1 MTAGEVPETAVTET
15 AVTEAAV
22 TGTASSSPLARFDLT
37 GRVAVVVGGSRGM
50 GRAMGFGLAR
60 AGADVMVTS
69 RKIESCREVAELIQ
83 AETGRRAVAHA
94 CHIGKWEEVDALA
107 AAAYDTFGH
116 VDILINNAGIA
127 PTYPDLPSV
136 SEGLYDKIFDVNL
149 KGPFRLTSLIGTR
162 MAEGAGGS
170 IIFVSSISAIRPSL
184 DAIPY
189 AAAKAG
195 VNTLT
200 EAMAHAFG
208 PKVRV
213 NCIQPGAFL
222 TDIASHW
229 DMEEIGPRMR
239 QYALQRGAQPE
250 EIVGTVLYLA
260 SDASSFTTGAILRV
274 DGGHP

>member
-1 MTAGEVPETAVTET
+1 MTEL
-15 AVTEAAV
+15 
-22 TGTASSSPLARFDLT
+22 ASPFDVFDLT
-37 GRVAVVVGGSRGM
+37 GKVAVVVGGSRGL
-50 GRAMGFGLAR
+50 GRAMSIGLAR
-60 AGADVMVTS
+60 AGADVLVAS
-69 RKIESCREVAELIQ
+69 RKINSCREVADLIE

-94 CHIGKWEEVDALA
+94 CHVGNWDEVNALA
-107 AAAYDTFGH
+107 DVAYDTFGT
-116 VDILINNAGIA
+116 VDVLVNNAGIA
-127 PTYPDLPSV
+127 PTYDSLPAV
-136 SEGLYDKIFDVNL
+136 TEALYDKVFDVNL
-149 KGPFRLTSLIGTR
+149 KGPFRLSSLIGTR
-162 MAEGAGGS
+162 MAEGDGGS
-170 IIFVSSISAIRPSL
+170 IIFVSSISAIRPTV

-222 TDIASHW
+222 TDIATHW
-229 DMEEIGPRMR
+229 DMDEIGPRM
-239 QYALQRGAQPE
+239 QHYALQRAAQPE

-260 SDASSFTTGAILRV
+260 SDASSFTTGAVLRV